1 MFFHAGAIT
10 LRTMKQSLL
19 CFLLVITLL
28 YPAWATVA
36 PGRALIPRP
45 SSVATVGPGTVI
57 SVRVLNVPFSVRY
70 YVITYGIDR
79 GKVIE
84 VWHHGKLLVAPGMHG
99 VMTYSTNPEMILD
112 FRVIQR

>member
-45 SSVATVGPGTVI
+45 SSVATVGPGAVI
-57 SVRVLNVPFSVRY
+57 SVRVLNVPFAGHPTLTRNSP
-70 YVITYGIDR
+70 R
-79 GKVIE
+79 GRS
-84 VWHHGKLLVAPGMHG
+84 GKP
-99 VMTYSTNPEMILD
+99 I
-112 FRVIQR
+112 